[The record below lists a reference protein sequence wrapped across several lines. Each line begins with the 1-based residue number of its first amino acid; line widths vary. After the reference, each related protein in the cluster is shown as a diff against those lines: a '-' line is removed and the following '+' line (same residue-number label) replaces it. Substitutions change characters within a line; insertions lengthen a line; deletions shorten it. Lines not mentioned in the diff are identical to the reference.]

1 MPDKYK
7 VKSLAKA
14 VDVLECFTAAEPE
27 LSLTDIVSKLNL
39 PKATVYNILSTFEQ
53 KGYVKKDSQTK
64 KYSLGLSMLYFGY
77 VINSQLSYRKV
88 FHDYISEIARQ
99 CSEICYIAIPHEQSI
114 VYIDAAFPRGY
125 GNIRSITGEQAPMHC
140 TGLGKALLAHMPPKD
155 QEAVIENGL
164 ISFTEKTITDPQTF
178 RDELQKI
185 VRLGYAVD
193 HMEHEHGISCVAVP
207 VFGADGSPIAAV
219 SVSGP
224 TPRFYSDI
232 ILKHYQTIRKIL
244 QPLQGTL

>member
-1 MPDKYK
+1 MADEYK

-14 VDVLECFTAAEPE
+14 LDVLACFTAAEPE
-27 LSLTDIVSKLNL
+27 LSLTDIVLKLNL
-39 PKATVYNILSTFEQ
+39 PKASVYNILSTFEQ
-53 KGYVKKDSQTK
+53 KGFVKKDSQSK
-64 KYSLGLSMLYFGY
+64 RYSLGLSMLYFGY

-99 CSEICYIAIPHEQSI
+99 CGETCYIAIPHEQSI

-140 TGLGKALLAHMPPKD
+140 TGLGKAILAYMAPRQ

-164 ISFTEKTITDPQTF
+164 TTFTPNTITSPMLL
-178 RDELQKI
+178 REELQKI
-185 VRLGYAVD
+185 VRSGYAVD
-193 HMEHEHGISCVAVP
+193 HMEHEYGITCVAVP
-207 VFGADGSPIAAV
+207 VFGADGSIIAAV

-224 TPRFYSDI
+224 TPRFDADTI
-232 ILKHYQTIRKIL
+232 IKHQQTIQAIL
-244 QPLQGTL
+244 QPIQRTL